1 MHVRGNK
8 INESKIFGLS
18 ASCRYA
24 FQYSFLCPFYIA
36 PALLSNCSNISYSII
51 LDLFLHYLIHF
62 SSSHRYYRDEW
73 SEEENMRVFGL
84 CALPNGHGHNYT
96 LEVAIVGVPDPNT
109 GMVINLV
116 DLEGAVSSVLVGFD
130 HKHLNLDT
138 PYFTDRIPTTEN
150 LATVLWEL
158 IHESL
163 HGARLDR

>member
-1 MHVRGNK
+1 MGNV
-8 INESKIFGLS
+8 L
-18 ASCRYA
+18 
-24 FQYSFLCPFYIA
+24 
-36 PALLSNCSNISYSII
+36 ISRRF
-51 LDLFLHYLIHF
+51 DF

-73 SEEENMRVFGL
+73 SEEENTRVFGL

-96 LEVAIVGVPDPNT
+96 LEVAIVGVPDPDT

-116 DLEGAVSSVLVGFD
+116 DLEGAVNGVLVGFD

-150 LATVLWEL
+150 LATVLWGL

-163 HGARLDR
+163 HGARLDRLRLYETDDLYVEYFGEQA

>member
-1 MHVRGNK
+1 VGNV
-8 INESKIFGLS
+8 L
-18 ASCRYA
+18 
-24 FQYSFLCPFYIA
+24 
-36 PALLSNCSNISYSII
+36 ISRRF
-51 LDLFLHYLIHF
+51 DF

-73 SEEENMRVFGL
+73 SEEENTRVFGL

-96 LEVAIVGVPDPNT
+96 LEVAVVGVPDPDT
-109 GMVINLV
+109 GMVINLL
-116 DLEGAVSSVLVGFD
+116 DLEGAVGSVLVEFD

-163 HGARLDR
+163 HSARLDRLRLYETDDLYVEYFGEQA